1 MVAWEKQDEKSP
13 LWKHSLRSH
22 GGETYDIDIRTMAK
36 CFGKPSRRLISEAVL
51 IEELASEETMNS
63 KLEWSY
69 AKLNKV
75 QAV

>member
-1 MVAWEKQDEKSP
+1 MT
-13 LWKHSLRSH
+13 R
-22 GGETYDIDIRTMAK
+22 

-51 IEELASEETMNS
+51 IEELASDETMNS

-75 QAV
+75 KAI